1 MKLKTNILFSLL
13 LCGTFATAQNL
24 KLDILPPSVTL
35 GQDSATVFMKMT
47 LNVPQMDTK
56 NHIRLTPVLTD
67 GTRTAELPQ
76 ILLNGERAHRLYR
89 RTLALNKRRG
99 KADVTPVFTAIP
111 LTDSDQTI
119 HYRASLPAADWIQ
132 FATLNLKKEVIN
144 GSGEKVQSEN
154 IPIPDTAPHIATAT
168 DHFVPQRDRNRE
180 APMAASSPSA
190 PVVPEH
196 RPVSPAPSAPSAK
209 PYFKGSYVSPESDA
223 TDERNQKE
231 LNFSLDEARVIAE
244 INPQMLSL
252 RELYTVAISYKNTP
266 EQFYKI
272 IDISVKIYPASPVA
286 NLNAAAAAIERGN
299 TQAAGRYLQMASH
312 ETLAY
317 KNCRGA
323 YELLCN
329 NTYEGIRLLKAAKA
343 EGSEEATYNLKI
355 FFESNQYTIKHE
367 NPVCPFLSSARQHP
381 FRFRTENGCQK
392 QPAFRRQRCAECRC
406 GICLRPQIHI
416 RFVRQHTPVET
427 HGRICQQI
435 LAHTTGIP
443 LLDLPE
449 IQRQFLGSL
458 SQRSAVQRRREKDAF
473 RTLPLAERAP
483 VCRLAGRRRHKL
495 RIPHHAQPP
504 LEYRSFRRCRV

>member
-56 NHIRLTPVLTD
+56 SHIRLTPVLTD

-168 DHFVPQRDRNRE
+168 DHFVPQQDRNRE
-180 APMAASSPSA
+180 APMAAA
-190 PVVPEH
+190 
-196 RPVSPAPSAPSAK
+196 SAK

-355 FFESNQYTIKHE
+355 FFESNQT
-367 NPVCPFLSSARQHP
+367 N
-381 FRFRTENGCQK
+381 
-392 QPAFRRQRCAECRC
+392 
-406 GICLRPQIHI
+406 
-416 RFVRQHTPVET
+416 
-427 HGRICQQI
+427 
-435 LAHTTGIP
+435 
-443 LLDLPE
+443 
-449 IQRQFLGSL
+449 IQ
-458 SQRSAVQRRREKDAF
+458 
-473 RTLPLAERAP
+473 
-483 VCRLAGRRRHKL
+483 
-495 RIPHHAQPP
+495 
-504 LEYRSFRRCRV
+504 

>member
-35 GQDSATVFMKMT
+35 GQDSATVSMKMT
-47 LNVPQMDTK
+47 FNVPQMDTK

-89 RTLALNKRRG
+89 RTLALNKRKG

-168 DHFVPQRDRNRE
+168 DHFVPQQDRNRE
-180 APMAASSPSA
+180 APMAAASPSA

-355 FFESNQYTIKHE
+355 FFESNQT
-367 NPVCPFLSSARQHP
+367 N
-381 FRFRTENGCQK
+381 
-392 QPAFRRQRCAECRC
+392 
-406 GICLRPQIHI
+406 
-416 RFVRQHTPVET
+416 
-427 HGRICQQI
+427 
-435 LAHTTGIP
+435 
-443 LLDLPE
+443 
-449 IQRQFLGSL
+449 IQ
-458 SQRSAVQRRREKDAF
+458 
-473 RTLPLAERAP
+473 
-483 VCRLAGRRRHKL
+483 
-495 RIPHHAQPP
+495 
-504 LEYRSFRRCRV
+504 

>member
-56 NHIRLTPVLTD
+56 SHIRLTPVLTD

-89 RTLALNKRRG
+89 RTLALNKRKG

-168 DHFVPQRDRNRE
+168 DHFVPQQDRNRE
-180 APMAASSPSA
+180 APMAAASPSA

-196 RPVSPAPSAPSAK
+196 HSVSPAPSAPSAK

-329 NTYEGIRLLKAAKA
+329 NTYEGIRLLKAA
-343 EGSEEATYNLKI
+343 T
-355 FFESNQYTIKHE
+355 F
-367 NPVCPFLSSARQHP
+367 
-381 FRFRTENGCQK
+381 
-392 QPAFRRQRCAECRC
+392 
-406 GICLRPQIHI
+406 
-416 RFVRQHTPVET
+416 
-427 HGRICQQI
+427 
-435 LAHTTGIP
+435 
-443 LLDLPE
+443 DL
-449 IQRQFLGSL
+449 F
-458 SQRSAVQRRREKDAF
+458 
-473 RTLPLAERAP
+473 
-483 VCRLAGRRRHKL
+483 
-495 RIPHHAQPP
+495 
-504 LEYRSFRRCRV
+504 

>member
-56 NHIRLTPVLTD
+56 SHIRLTPVLTD

-168 DHFVPQRDRNRE
+168 DHFVPRQDRTRE
-180 APMAASSPSA
+180 GDFAASPSA
-190 PVVPEH
+190 SVISES
-196 RPVSPAPSAPSAK
+196 RPVSSGRQH
-209 PYFKGSYVSPESDA
+209 FKGSYVSPESDA

-355 FFESNQYTIKHE
+355 FFESNQT
-367 NPVCPFLSSARQHP
+367 N
-381 FRFRTENGCQK
+381 
-392 QPAFRRQRCAECRC
+392 
-406 GICLRPQIHI
+406 
-416 RFVRQHTPVET
+416 
-427 HGRICQQI
+427 
-435 LAHTTGIP
+435 
-443 LLDLPE
+443 
-449 IQRQFLGSL
+449 IQ
-458 SQRSAVQRRREKDAF
+458 
-473 RTLPLAERAP
+473 
-483 VCRLAGRRRHKL
+483 
-495 RIPHHAQPP
+495 
-504 LEYRSFRRCRV
+504 

>member
-1 MKLKTNILFSLL
+1 MKFKTNILFSLL

-24 KLDILPPSVTL
+24 RLDILPPSVTL
-35 GQDSATVFMKMT
+35 RQDSAVISMKMT
-47 LNVPQMDTK
+47 FGVSQMDTK
-56 NHIRLTPVLTD
+56 SHICLTPILTD
-67 GTRTAELPQ
+67 GEHSEELPR

-89 RTLALNKRRG
+89 RTSALNKRKG
-99 KADVTPVFTAIP
+99 KTDVPPVFTAIA
-111 LTDSDQTI
+111 LDEGNQSID
-119 HYRASLPAADWIQ
+119 YRASLPMAEWVQQAR
-132 FATLNLKKEVIN
+132 LNIKKEVIN
-144 GSGEKVQSEN
+144 GNGKKTQSEN
-154 IPIPDTAPHIATAT
+154 IPIPDKAIKIIRATKT
-168 DHFVPQRDRNRE
+168 ESVFVPRQDRTRE
-180 APMAASSPSA
+180 GDFAASPSA
-190 PVVPEH
+190 SVISES
-196 RPVSPAPSAPSAK
+196 RPVSSVRQH
-209 PYFKGSYVSPESDA
+209 FKGSYVSPESDA

-355 FFESNQYTIKHE
+355 FFESNQT
-367 NPVCPFLSSARQHP
+367 N
-381 FRFRTENGCQK
+381 
-392 QPAFRRQRCAECRC
+392 
-406 GICLRPQIHI
+406 
-416 RFVRQHTPVET
+416 
-427 HGRICQQI
+427 
-435 LAHTTGIP
+435 
-443 LLDLPE
+443 
-449 IQRQFLGSL
+449 IQ
-458 SQRSAVQRRREKDAF
+458 
-473 RTLPLAERAP
+473 
-483 VCRLAGRRRHKL
+483 
-495 RIPHHAQPP
+495 
-504 LEYRSFRRCRV
+504 

>member
-1 MKLKTNILFSLL
+1 MKFKTNILFSLL

-24 KLDILPPSVTL
+24 RLDILPPSVTL
-35 GQDSATVFMKMT
+35 RQDSAVISMKMT
-47 LNVPQMDTK
+47 FGVSQMDTK
-56 NHIRLTPVLTD
+56 SHICLTPILTD
-67 GTRTAELPQ
+67 GEHSEELPR

-89 RTLALNKRRG
+89 RTSALNKRRG
-99 KADVTPVFTAIP
+99 KTDVPPVFTAIA
-111 LTDSDQTI
+111 LDEGNQSID
-119 HYRASLPAADWIQ
+119 YRASLPMAEWVQQAS
-132 FATLNLKKEVIN
+132 LNIKKEVIN
-144 GSGEKVQSEN
+144 GNGKKTQSEN
-154 IPIPDTAPHIATAT
+154 IPIPDKAIKIIRATKT
-168 DHFVPQRDRNRE
+168 ESVFVPQQDRNRE
-180 APMAASSPSA
+180 APMAAASPSA

-196 RPVSPAPSAPSAK
+196 HSVSPAPSAPSAK

-355 FFESNQYTIKHE
+355 FFESNQT
-367 NPVCPFLSSARQHP
+367 N
-381 FRFRTENGCQK
+381 
-392 QPAFRRQRCAECRC
+392 
-406 GICLRPQIHI
+406 
-416 RFVRQHTPVET
+416 
-427 HGRICQQI
+427 
-435 LAHTTGIP
+435 
-443 LLDLPE
+443 
-449 IQRQFLGSL
+449 IQ
-458 SQRSAVQRRREKDAF
+458 
-473 RTLPLAERAP
+473 
-483 VCRLAGRRRHKL
+483 
-495 RIPHHAQPP
+495 
-504 LEYRSFRRCRV
+504 

>member
-56 NHIRLTPVLTD
+56 SHIRLTPVLTD
-67 GTRTAELPQ
+67 GTHTAELPQ

-99 KADVTPVFTAIP
+99 KADVTPVFTAIL

-196 RPVSPAPSAPSAK
+196 HSVSPVPPAPSAK

-272 IDISVKIYPASPVA
+272 IDISVKIYPASPD
-286 NLNAAAAAIERGN
+286 
-299 TQAAGRYLQMASH
+299 
-312 ETLAY
+312 
-317 KNCRGA
+317 
-323 YELLCN
+323 
-329 NTYEGIRLLKAAKA
+329 
-343 EGSEEATYNLKI
+343 
-355 FFESNQYTIKHE
+355 QYTIKHE
-367 NPVCPFLSSARQHP
+367 NPACPFLSSARQRP

-435 LAHTTGIP
+435 LAHTT
-443 LLDLPE
+443 
-449 IQRQFLGSL
+449 
-458 SQRSAVQRRREKDAF
+458 
-473 RTLPLAERAP
+473 
-483 VCRLAGRRRHKL
+483 
-495 RIPHHAQPP
+495 
-504 LEYRSFRRCRV
+504 

>member
-1 MKLKTNILFSLL
+1 MPKTKLQEVVFTILMVFVMVYATCTPAIPPHPGAQQTKRQGRCNSRIYRYPPDRQRSDYPLPCFPSGSRLDTVRHTEPQEGSHQRQRRESTKRKYPHSGHSTPYSNSNRSFRSPTGQEPGSSYGSLL
-13 LCGTFATAQNL
+13 
-24 KLDILPPSVTL
+24 
-35 GQDSATVFMKMT
+35 
-47 LNVPQMDTK
+47 
-56 NHIRLTPVLTD
+56 
-67 GTRTAELPQ
+67 
-76 ILLNGERAHRLYR
+76 
-89 RTLALNKRRG
+89 
-99 KADVTPVFTAIP
+99 
-111 LTDSDQTI
+111 
-119 HYRASLPAADWIQ
+119 
-132 FATLNLKKEVIN
+132 
-144 GSGEKVQSEN
+144 
-154 IPIPDTAPHIATAT
+154 
-168 DHFVPQRDRNRE
+168 
-180 APMAASSPSA
+180 PSA

-196 RPVSPAPSAPSAK
+196 HSVSPAPSAPSAK

-355 FFESNQYTIKHE
+355 FFESNQT
-367 NPVCPFLSSARQHP
+367 N
-381 FRFRTENGCQK
+381 
-392 QPAFRRQRCAECRC
+392 
-406 GICLRPQIHI
+406 
-416 RFVRQHTPVET
+416 
-427 HGRICQQI
+427 
-435 LAHTTGIP
+435 
-443 LLDLPE
+443 
-449 IQRQFLGSL
+449 IQ
-458 SQRSAVQRRREKDAF
+458 
-473 RTLPLAERAP
+473 
-483 VCRLAGRRRHKL
+483 
-495 RIPHHAQPP
+495 
-504 LEYRSFRRCRV
+504 